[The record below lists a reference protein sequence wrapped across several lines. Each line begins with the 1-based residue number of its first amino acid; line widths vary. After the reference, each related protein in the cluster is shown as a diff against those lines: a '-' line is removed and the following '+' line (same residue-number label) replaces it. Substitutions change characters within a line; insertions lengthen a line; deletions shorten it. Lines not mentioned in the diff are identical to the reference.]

1 MHGAPAPATGDR
13 GLGGAGL
20 EGGMRAK
27 KACSGSGRSNRRQS
41 QPAIAVGRRGRQ
53 AARAWTLPLT
63 VTAQAQAC
71 PACLWARSLAFIIYL
86 SSGRPGP
93 ARVRCPA
100 CVSPLGRGSSGGG
113 YMSVSRLSDH
123 GAGCGGSFLWLF
135 SQAVVVVWCLVAWW
149 CSCVLGLG

>member
-53 AARAWTLPLT
+53 AARAWTLPFDSNGSGSGLSCLS
-63 VTAQAQAC
+63 VGPLPRIYYLPLLW
-71 PACLWARSLAFIIYL
+71 PA
-86 SSGRPGP
+86 G
-93 ARVRCPA
+93 ARVLL
-100 CVSPLGRGSSGGG
+100 CV
-113 YMSVSRLSDH
+113 V
-123 GAGCGGSFLWLF
+123 
-135 SQAVVVVWCLVAWW
+135 WW
-149 CSCVLGLG
+149 CSRVLRDVKMLRLLQ